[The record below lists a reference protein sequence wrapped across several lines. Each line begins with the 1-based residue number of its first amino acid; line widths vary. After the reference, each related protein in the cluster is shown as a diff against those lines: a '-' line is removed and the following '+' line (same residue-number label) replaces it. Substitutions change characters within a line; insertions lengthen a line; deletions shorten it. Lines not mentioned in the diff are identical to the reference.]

1 MSFIKTLPKN
11 ITLDILSESIC
22 KLLNQ
27 VYSLPVNKSFIKE
40 IIDKH
45 FSLDSLNNIIIK
57 KEVVEIYAVNSIF
70 LKELLGISFETLVE
84 MALNHSNTNIENKY
98 TLTRQI
104 KQLETEISNLK
115 EVIEELRESY
125 IRVKRN
131 SVGIQK

>member
-57 KEVVEIYAVNSIF
+57 KEAAEIYAVNSIF

-84 MALNHSNTNIENKY
+84 MALNHSNTNKENKY